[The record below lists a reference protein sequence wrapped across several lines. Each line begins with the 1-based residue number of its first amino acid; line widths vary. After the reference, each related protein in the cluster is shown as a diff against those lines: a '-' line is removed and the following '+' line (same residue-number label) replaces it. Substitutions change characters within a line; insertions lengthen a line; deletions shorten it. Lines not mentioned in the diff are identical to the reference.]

1 MSENLAKTTTSSELI
16 PDVLSGHLNI
26 GRLETEGLWV
36 SAVDEVA
43 LVARANDLTTRSIK
57 ASSKLDALYLSIA
70 CSDLT
75 TLEGTDTPSKVAS
88 ICAKAIRPDP
98 RDPTIPSVAA
108 VCVYPE
114 MVKTAKTALAGSEVL
129 VASVA
134 GSFPSGLGP
143 LNARLLE
150 IKTVVEYG
158 ADEIDIV
165 LNRSAFLSGQY
176 SKAFDEIAASKQAA
190 QNAHL
195 KVILETG
202 ELGSYDAIRR
212 ASMLAMAAGADFIKT
227 STGKIGTSATP
238 PTALCMAEAIRDFF
252 DQTGKQVGLKLAGG
266 IKNAKSAWHYLVI
279 LLETLGPEW
288 CSPKLFRFGASTLL
302 NDILMQIAKQKTG
315 KYQRPENFTLP

>member
-1 MSENLAKTTTSSELI
+1 MSEALSELN
-16 PDVLSGHLNI
+16 PDAINKHLNI
-26 GRLETEGLWV
+26 GRPETDGLWV

-43 LVARANDLTTRSIK
+43 LVGRANELCSRSIK
-57 ASSKLDALYLSIA
+57 TSSKLEALYLSIA

-75 TLEGTDTPSKVAS
+75 TLEGVDTPAKVS
-88 ICAKAIRPDP
+88 SLCAKAIRPDP
-98 RDPTIPSVAA
+98 KDSSIPSVAA

-114 MVKTAKTALAGSEVL
+114 MVKTAKKALKGSGVL
-129 VASVA
+129 TASVA
-134 GSFPSGLGP
+134 GSFPAGLGP
-143 LNARLLE
+143 LEARLLE

-165 LNRSAFLSGQY
+165 LNRSAFLSGKYGQ
-176 SKAFDEIAASKQAA
+176 AFDEIAASKQAA
-190 QNAHL
+190 GATHL

-238 PTALCMAEAIRDFF
+238 PTALCMAEAIRDFA

-266 IKNAKSAWHYLVI
+266 IKNAKSAWQYLVI

-288 CSPKLFRFGASTLL
+288 CNPQLFRFGASTLL

-315 KYQRPENFTLP
+315 KYQRLEDFTLP

>member
-1 MSENLAKTTTSSELI
+1 MSETISNLTPDTSNR
-16 PDVLSGHLNI
+16 HLNI
-26 GRLETEGLWV
+26 GRPETEGLWI
-36 SAVDEVA
+36 SAVDEVS
-43 LVARANDLTTRSIK
+43 LVARASELCKRSIK
-57 ASSKLDALYLSIA
+57 TSSKMSALRLSIA

-75 TLEGTDTPSKVAS
+75 TLEGVDTTDKVRS
-88 ICAKAIRPDP
+88 ICQKAIQPDP
-98 RDPTIPSVAA
+98 RNPDLPSVAA

-114 MVKTAKTALAGSEVL
+114 MVKTAKAALQGSGVL
-129 VASVA
+129 TASVA
-134 GSFPSGLGP
+134 GSFPAGLGP
-143 LNARLLE
+143 LKTRLLE
-150 IKTVVEYG
+150 IETVVEYG

-165 LNRSAFLSGQY
+165 LNRSAFLSGDY

-190 QNAHL
+190 GDTHL

-202 ELGSYDAIRR
+202 ELGSYDSIRR

-238 PTALCMAEAIRDFF
+238 PTALCMAEAIRDFS

-288 CSPKLFRFGASTLL
+288 CNPQYFRFGASTLL

-315 KYQRPENFTLP
+315 RYQRPEDFTLP